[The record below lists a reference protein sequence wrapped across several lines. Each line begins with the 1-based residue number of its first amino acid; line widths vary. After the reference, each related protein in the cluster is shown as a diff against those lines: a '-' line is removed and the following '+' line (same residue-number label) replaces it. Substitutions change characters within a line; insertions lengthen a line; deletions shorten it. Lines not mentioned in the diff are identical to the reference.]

1 MLLWGRCWPLLDRL
15 DLGWIFLYLPSCQDV
30 AKERKRG
37 GVKFKF
43 FGLAIQFILQEA
55 LKDAGV
61 LQVTWKRSL
70 YHPNIQRT
78 NLFKKSLR
86 TSFTSAWKTARTLV
100 RPNSITR
107 YWKCPS
113 SVLNVVFYLSPFL
126 MQTRWYVLQR
136 SSFVNTVAP
145 WRGSKA
151 EFIRGKG
158 YLFLIVMSFNLR

>member
-1 MLLWGRCWPLLDRL
+1 MRQVLATPWPFGPWLDIPLPALLPGCSQ
-15 DLGWIFLYLPSCQDV
+15 GK
-30 AKERKRG
+30 KERG
-37 GVKFKF
+37 SE
-43 FGLAIQFILQEA
+43 IQFFWPCHTIYSPGGAEGCWCSSSDLE
-55 LKDAGV
+55 KI
-61 LQVTWKRSL
+61 TISSK
-70 YHPNIQRT
+70 YTRT
-78 NLFKKSLR
+78 NLFKKSLS